1 MLKSYLPADGWSM
14 IIKQQNGFTLVESVM
29 VIVLLMILSASA
41 VSIFSG
47 QKIFNERFL
56 TDEVKQMLYY
66 ARKIAMTTECDVEIV
81 HRDRTIKLRQRENC
95 HSGDFTRYLPSN
107 TLLDNATQ
115 YSIQIPT
122 NIEFTGKFPVT
133 INKTGTFY
141 VDANKRPEKFA
152 WHINRRVLHIDPISG
167 FAYESK

>member
-1 MLKSYLPADGWSM
+1 MLPR
-14 IIKQQNGFTLVESVM
+14 KQLGFTLIESVL

-41 VSIFSG
+41 MTIFNG

-81 HRDRTIKLRQRENC
+81 HYDRTIKLLQRENC
-95 HSGDFTRYLPSN
+95 HTGDFTHPLPGNS
-107 TLLDNATQ
+107 LLDNAVQ
-115 YSIQIPT
+115 YSIQIPKD
-122 NIEFTGKFPVT
+122 IELRGEFPVYV
-133 INKTGTFY
+133 NKTGTFY
-141 VDANKRPEKFA
+141 IQTNKKPEKMA
-152 WHINRRVLHIDPISG
+152 WMINRRVLHIDPISG

>member
-1 MLKSYLPADGWSM
+1 M
-14 IIKQQNGFTLVESVM
+14 IIKRHNGFTLIEFIM

-41 VSIFSG
+41 VTVFNG

-81 HRDRTIKLRQRENC
+81 HRDRTIKLLQRENC
-95 HSGDFTRYLPSN
+95 NTGDFTHPLAGN
-107 TLLDNATQ
+107 GLLDNTTQ
-115 YSIQIPT
+115 YRIQIPS
-122 NIEFTGKFPVT
+122 NIEVRGNFPVT
-133 INKTGTFY
+133 INKAGMFY
-141 VDANKRPEKFA
+141 VEGNKRPEKMA
-152 WHINRRVLHIDPISG
+152 WTINQRVLHIDPISG